1 MRALLLSLVALVLW
15 PLPPTLVHAEEAPRP
30 PPYSVH
36 DLDRDGY
43 LSREEYAAL
52 KAACTEHRGHR
63 CRLLPFEALDIDQD
77 GRIAEDELSHQLG
90 RRHRGGWRPRQ
101 LEQR

>member
-1 MRALLLSLVALVLW
+1 MRALLPSLVALGLW
-15 PLPPTLVHAEEAPRP
+15 LLPPTLMHADDTRRP

-52 KAACTEHRGHR
+52 KAACTERRGHR
-63 CRLLPFEALDIDQD
+63 CLLLPFEALDVDHD
-77 GRIAEDELSHQLG
+77 GRIAEDELLHHLG
-90 RRHRGGWRPRQ
+90 RRHRGGWRPPH